1 MRLAVVGCGYLGA
14 VHAVAMATQGH
25 EVVGFDIDLGRIE
38 RLARGEAPFH
48 EPGFEPLL
56 LEALASGRLAFTSE
70 PATAAA
76 AELVFIAVNTPQLPG
91 SDAADL
97 RYLESATDTL
107 SPLLRAGTVVVG
119 KSTVPVG
126 TVRSLR
132 DRLPA
137 DVLLAWNPEFLREGH
152 AVDDTLRPDRLVY
165 GLPDDAAEAALAR
178 AALDAAYAPQLA
190 AGTPLISTDWETSE
204 LVKTSANAFLAL
216 KISFINAV
224 AEVCAA
230 TGADVTTLAD
240 AIGLDERIGRRFLG
254 AGLGFG
260 GGCLPKDIRAFAA
273 RATELDA
280 DGIGGL
286 LREADRIN
294 LGRRQHAVELT
305 AAALGGDLAGT
316 RVAVLGLAFKPDSD
330 DIRDSPALQVA
341 AELTRLGAQVRAHDP
356 RAVASV
362 RRAHPQ
368 LACVDRLEDAVA
380 GADAVLVLTEWA
392 EYRAMSPARLAE
404 LTPARFVLDAR
415 NCLDAEAW
423 RAAGWRYSGL
433 GRQEQTGA
441 AEDAAA

>member
-25 EVVGFDIDLGRIE
+25 EVVGFDIDVSRIE
-38 RLARGEAPFH
+38 RLAVGEAPFH
-48 EPGFEPLL
+48 EPGFDSLL
-56 LEALASGRLAFTSE
+56 IEALASGRLSFTTE
-70 PATAAA
+70 PGSVAES
-76 AELVFIAVNTPQLPG
+76 ELVFIAVNTPQLPH

-97 RYLESATDTL
+97 RYLTSAVDTL
-107 SPLLRAGTVVVG
+107 APLLRPGTVVVG

-126 TVRSLR
+126 TVRAIR

-137 DVLLAWNPEFLREGH
+137 HTTLAWNPEFLREGH

-165 GLPDDAAEAALAR
+165 GLPDDETEAALAR
-178 AALDAAYAPQLA
+178 TALDAAYAPQLA
-190 AGTPLISTDWETSE
+190 AGVPLIATDWETSE
-204 LVKTSANAFLAL
+204 LVKTSANAFLAI

-224 AEVCAA
+224 AEVCAS

-273 RATELDA
+273 RATELGA

-294 LGRRQHAVELT
+294 LGRRQRAVELT
-305 AAALGGDLAGT
+305 AAALDGELGGK

-330 DIRDSPALQVA
+330 DIRDSPALYVA
-341 AELTRLGAQVRAHDP
+341 AELSRLGAEVRAHDP
-356 RAVASV
+356 RALGPV

-368 LACVDRLEDAVA
+368 LACVDSVAEAVA
-380 GADAVLVLTEWA
+380 DADAVLVLTEWA
-392 EYRAMSPARLAE
+392 DYRGLDPAALAAI
-404 LTPARFVLDAR
+404 TPARFVLDAR
-415 NCLDAEAW
+415 NVLDAHAW

-433 GRQEQTGA
+433 GR
-441 AEDAAA
+441 AE